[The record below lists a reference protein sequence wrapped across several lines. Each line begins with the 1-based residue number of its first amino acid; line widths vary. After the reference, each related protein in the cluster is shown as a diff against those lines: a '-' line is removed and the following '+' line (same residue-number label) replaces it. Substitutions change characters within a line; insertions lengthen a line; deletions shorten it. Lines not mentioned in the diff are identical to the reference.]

1 MRGIGT
7 VVNVGTVLAGTAGG
21 MLVGAR
27 LPERIRTT
35 VLQAVGLVVVVIGID
50 NAQVSRNIVFPL
62 AALVIGGAVGEALS
76 LEEALERF
84 GEWVRRRVRTESSRF
99 VEGFVTASLIF
110 CVGPLTI
117 LGSLQDGLGRGADAI
132 FVKAA
137 LDGTVAVVLASTLGI
152 GVGLSALTVLV
163 VQGGITL
170 GAGALDNVLTRRMVD
185 ELTATGGV
193 MIIGLGI
200 RLLDLRRIRVASLLP
215 ALLVAPVLVG
225 IFAR

>member
-21 MLVGAR
+21 MLAGAR
-27 LPERIRTT
+27 LPERVRTT
-35 VLQAVGLVVVVIGID
+35 VLQAVGLVTLVIGID
-50 NAQVSRNIVFPL
+50 NAQLTHNIVFPL
-62 AALVIGGAVGEALS
+62 AALVIGGGVGEALS
-76 LEEALERF
+76 LEERLERF
-84 GEWVRRRVRTESSRF
+84 GEWVRRRVKAESSRF

-117 LGSLQDGLGRGADAI
+117 LGSIQDGLGRGAQTI
-132 FVKAA
+132 FVKSA

-152 GVGLSALTVLV
+152 GVGLSAVTVLL

-170 GAGALDNVLTRRMVD
+170 GAGALDNVLTRRMID

-193 MIIGLGI
+193 IIIGLGV
-200 RLLDLRRIRVASLLP
+200 RLLELRRIRVASLLP
-215 ALLVAPVLVG
+215 ALVVAPVLVG
-225 IFAR
+225 LFAR

>member
-7 VVNVGTVLAGTAGG
+7 VVNVGTVLAGTGVG
-21 MLVGAR
+21 MLAGAR
-27 LPERIRTT
+27 LPERVRTT
-35 VLQAVGLVVVVIGID
+35 ILQGVGLVVIVIGID
-50 NAQVSRNIVFPL
+50 NAQLSRNIVFPL
-62 AALVIGGAVGEALS
+62 AALVIGGGIGEAFS

-117 LGSLQDGLGRGADAI
+117 IGSIQDGLGRGADTI
-132 FVKAA
+132 FVKSA

-152 GVGLSALTVLV
+152 GVGLSAITVLV
-163 VQGGITL
+163 VQGAITL
-170 GAGALDNVLTRRMVD
+170 GAGALDSVLTRRMID

-200 RLLDLRRIRVASLLP
+200 RLLDLRRIRVASFLP
-215 ALLVAPVLVG
+215 ALLVAPVLVA